1 MTLVSRRERGRG
13 GRGQVEEEGMEV
25 GDRSQL

>member
-1 MTLVSRRERGRG
+1 MTLVSRRKGGG